1 MQLITMHLYSPETAI
16 RYVQALRGEG
26 TPPWIWWED
35 DLRALV
41 QRPLDELS
49 ANRITTGL
57 ALAMAEDQPT
67 FHYEGF
73 GLTPWEALI
82 DRGVGMLMRP
92 PARVFVDNGVPPVF
106 VGSMPIRLDLHGGI
120 MAGAWI
126 PPHLIDKLDQLV
138 ELRLELWAKRLHV
151 AEADPYPMLAT
162 MRMVTDAAKSSGLGL
177 IEAINVLPPN
187 ARVVETPNR
196 KKMDPAIRARIDA
209 ALAEEKQSLMGR
221 LFGKRS

>member
-1 MQLITMHLYSPETAI
+1 MQLISMHLYSPEIAT

-26 TPPWIWWED
+26 TPPWSWWED
-35 DLRALV
+35 NLRELV
-41 QRPLDELS
+41 KQPLDELS
-49 ANRITTGL
+49 ANRISTGL
-57 ALAMAEDQPT
+57 ALAMADEHPT

-92 PARVFVDNGVPPVF
+92 PARVFVDNGVHPLF
-106 VGSMPIRLDLHGGI
+106 VGSMPIRLDLQGGI

-126 PPHLIDKLDQLV
+126 PPHLIEKLDQLV
-138 ELRLELWAKRLHV
+138 ELRLELWAKRLHE
-151 AEADPYPMLAT
+151 AESDPYPLLAT

-177 IEAINVLPPN
+177 IEAINILPPN
-187 ARVVETPNR
+187 ARVVEAPIR
-196 KKMDPAIRARIDA
+196 KKMDPELRARIDA
-209 ALAEEKQSLMGR
+209 ALADEKQGLMGR